1 MSLPPTGADC
11 WSVYLEKGLTTR
23 ELLSKCEM
31 LERALNVSRG
41 KETMAPLARC
51 TELARTHRPIVDPPG
66 KVSSP
71 SDPTSLLLAL
81 LYTPMAGWSEEADRE
96 GEGPSRLGQETVK
109 DPAPEEVI
117 VSAICVRRPG
127 VHLINSRKINSS
139 LPCGWADQAPEYAVY
154 AHRFFEEHILC
165 TIDDGRNPESPNSF
179 RSQKGPIYL
188 DRDIHIAADVLIFR
202 CCLVLADYYG
212 LNGFRFFPAP
222 HLMSLDG
229 DRYSWEV
236 RWRRAQ
242 AGLESFGRNG
252 ETVDVVQGFGE
263 DAPPYRPLAFCA
275 GCGKRL
281 VGAERKKCAC
291 RIAWYCSVACQ
302 KLDWRL
308 LHKRECERFR
318 EFLGQQEVEFQ
329 GVARGQP
336 TRHTRDSRR

>member
-11 WSVYLEKGLTTR
+11 WSIYLEKGLTTR
-23 ELLSKCEM
+23 ELLSECEK
-31 LERALNVSRG
+31 LERVLKVFRE
-41 KETMAPLARC
+41 KKTMASLARC

-66 KVSSP
+66 VVSSP
-71 SDPTSLLLAL
+71 SDPTSVLLAL
-81 LYTPMAGWSEEADRE
+81 LYTPLAGWSGEADWE
-96 GEGPSRLGQETVK
+96 GGNQGRSRQEMAK
-109 DPAPEEVI
+109 DTAPEEVV

-127 VHLINSRKINSS
+127 VHLVNSRKIESS
-139 LPCGWADQAPEYAVY
+139 LPYGFTGAAAEYMVY

-165 TIDDGRNPESPNSF
+165 TIDDGRSLESPNNF

-229 DRYSWEV
+229 DRYSWEL
-236 RWRRAQ
+236 RWRRTQ
-242 AGLESFGRNG
+242 AGLEPFGRNG
-252 ETVDVVQGFGE
+252 ESCVLGFSE
-263 DAPPYRPLAFCA
+263 DAPPYRPLAFCG

-291 RIAWYCSVACQ
+291 RIAWYCNVACQ
-302 KLDWRL
+302 KQDWKL

-318 EFLGQQEVEFQ
+318 EFLAQQQVEFQ
-329 GVARGQP
+329 VAGGQP
-336 TRHTRDSRR
+336 TRQMRNSPR